1 MTEDWTIKLLENE
14 WFRFEVGSKSRPG
27 HHHIV
32 DLEGE
37 KCLGHCTCERFRFTV
52 NRERASGKNPK
63 AECRHITIAK
73 RTWADMM
80 LPHFVKQ
87 LSKKPVEE
95 F

>member
-14 WFRFEVGSKSRPG
+14 WFRFEVGSKSRPV